1 MIIKEKSIKTNKHME
16 RVLRYV
22 LSKGLDGTGV
32 ILRRFISN
40 DRPFEA
46 MLELAE
52 ENLEE
57 TSIVMEKRIAN
68 FLDQYYANDL
78 NRNIK
83 RKNGVKYY
91 HSIISF
97 HKDDH
102 LQREQL
108 LKTARRFAK
117 ERYPNSQLIVVPHYD
132 RDHVHLH
139 AIGSA
144 VEYGTGEVR
153 RMSKAE
159 FSNMKQRMEQ
169 WQDKELGLIHSRV
182 NHKKKDKQLL
192 KDVEYQLRLRGKLSE
207 KQKLQMKLQEVY
219 NESKTVDDFYRNI
232 SPAGLSPYIRGGK
245 IAGLDGAK
253 RRYRFKTLGFSQERI
268 ADIENHVRT
277 QDRLRE
283 LKLMHEQERDERAI
297 DQSR

>member
-1 MIIKEKSIKTNKHME
+1 ME

-22 LSKGLDGTGV
+22 LSKGLDDTGI
-32 ILRRFISN
+32 ILRRFISG

-46 MLELAE
+46 LLEIAE
-52 ENLEE
+52 GNLEDV
-57 TSIVMEKRIAN
+57 SIIMEKRIAN
-68 FLDQYYANDL
+68 LLDQYYKNDL
-78 NRNIK
+78 NRRIK

-108 LKTARRFAK
+108 LRTARRFAK

-132 RDHVHLH
+132 KDHVHLH
-139 AIGSA
+139 SIGSA

-153 RMSKAE
+153 RMTRLE
-159 FSNMKQRMEQ
+159 FSNMKQRMEE
-169 WQDKELGLIHSRV
+169 WQDQELGLVHSRV
-182 NHKKKDKQLL
+182 DHKKKEKQLM
-192 KDVEYQLRLRGKLSE
+192 KDAEYQINLKGKLSE
-207 KQKLQMKLQEVY
+207 KQQLTMQLQEIY
-219 NESKTVDDFYRNI
+219 NQSKTVDDFYRNM
-232 SPAGLSPYIRGGK
+232 SSAGLSPYRRGGR

-253 RRYRFKTLGFSQERI
+253 RRYRLKTLGFSLERI

-277 QDRLRE
+277 QDRLQEIKR
-283 LKLMHEQERDERAI
+283 LHEQRRDDRAI